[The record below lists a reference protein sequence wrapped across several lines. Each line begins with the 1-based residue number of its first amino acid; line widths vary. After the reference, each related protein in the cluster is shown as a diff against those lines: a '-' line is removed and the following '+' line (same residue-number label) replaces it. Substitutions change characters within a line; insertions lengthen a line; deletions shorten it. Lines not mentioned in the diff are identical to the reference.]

1 MVSSLASQLAAINAG
16 NTQVIDRKKRKQ
28 IHSVSL
34 IFTPKVAAGQDYET
48 IYSVAIEGL
57 TDLEQLDPRFAAF
70 RNNIF
75 ADTSISVDR
84 LTQVSTTFYL
94 CFLFYLIFHSLNSLL
109 TNLTD

>member
-1 MVSSLASQLAAINAG
+1 MVSSLASQLAAINTG

-84 LTQVSTTFYL
+84 LTQVSTTFY
-94 CFLFYLIFHSLNSLL
+94 FIKYFGFWIPY
-109 TNLTD
+109 